1 MLRRCRGF
9 VSVTGTTDG
18 TPDMVVGSRVSLDRV
33 GAPFNGNGYYV
44 TQVRH
49 TYDLEHGYRTHFEAE
64 RATLNEGAS

>member
-9 VSVTGTTDG
+9 VSVAGTTDG
-18 TPDMVVGSRVSLDRV
+18 TPEMVVGSHLRLDRV
-33 GAPFNGNGYYV
+33 GAPFNGHGYYV

-64 RATLNEGAS
+64 RATVNGGAP